1 MSDQAQINGILPM
14 DQGGTARSLV
24 PNAGAVVWSGADG
37 LYIGPAGVYGQVL
50 TSGGTNQP
58 IWASIDVDIPRPANT
73 VRAGPVSGP
82 DAIPTFRLLVN
93 DDIPDTLDG
102 KTLTN
107 VDINSGTIDGTT
119 IGATTPSTGV
129 FSQLD
134 ADNVRVDGNTVSSTN
149 TDGNIN
155 LTPNGTGAVVVSKAD
170 INSGTIDN
178 TVIGGVT
185 AAAGSF
191 TNITGERIDL
201 DTTPPA
207 QSDQEGRVY
216 WNSDDNA
223 KTLNIGM
230 AGGQVVQQV
239 GEELFYRVKAQG
251 AIANG
256 DVVMFA
262 GTVGASGGLIAAKAT
277 GLTVSQTEYVMG
289 VATENIANN
298 SWGYITF
305 FGEVKGVNTTGGP
318 EAWVDGQILYYNPAV
333 AGGLTK
339 NKPAAPNPVV
349 IVAAVVH
356 AASNGILFVRPTY
369 GSALGQTDGNVSF
382 GTLNN
387 GDVIVYDSALQYW
400 KNVAQS
406 TLSVGSATTANNLSG
421 GAAGS
426 IPYQTGAGATS
437 MLAAGSG
444 VLVGG
449 STPSYSTTPSLT
461 GTNFSAIPN
470 AALSNSSVTI
480 GTTAISLGA
489 TSLTLGGLTSV
500 ELTQNP
506 STALQAATK
515 QYVDGLVSSGITYH
529 TPVKYEVPSTTGNL
543 TATYNQPGG
552 PGVGVGATLTNAGT
566 LAAFAPD
573 GPTASP
579 GDRIL
584 IYNQTNQFENG
595 VYEVTAVGDGST
607 AWVLTRTADADS
619 YGLKD
624 ANALGEG
631 DAFFVTSGDTGAGE
645 TYVCNTSGTITFG
658 TTAIT
663 FVQVSSSQVYS
674 AGTGLTLTGTQFAL
688 TTPVVLANGGTGLT
702 SYTAGDLPYFASGT
716 AFSKLGI
723 GATNRILTSSG
734 SAPQWSDPS
743 GITVGSATTAT
754 TATSATTATTAT
766 NIAGGA
772 VGDLPYQSGAGATSF
787 LAAGTASYVLQ
798 ANGAAAPT
806 WVAQSTLSV
815 GSASSATTAATATTA
830 SNLAGGST
838 GAIAYNSGA
847 GTTTFLNLGTTDYVL
862 TAGATAPQ
870 YTAQSNLSVG
880 SAGKATNLAGGALN
894 KIPYQTAL
902 DTTSFIDAPTLSN
915 TFLKWN
921 GATFTWDTA
930 GAGTVSS
937 VDVSGGTTGL
947 SFSGGPITSSGT
959 ITMAGTLAIA
969 NGGSGQTSAQAAMNA
984 FAGAVTSG
992 QYLRGNGTN
1001 VVMSAIQAADVPT
1014 LNQNTTG
1021 SAGSVANSVTFTSTG
1036 GASPGTTFNGSAART
1051 IDYSTV
1057 GAPKADGTG
1066 ASGTWGISINGN
1078 AATATSATTAT
1089 NLGGGTASQIP
1100 YQTGAGTTSF
1110 IANGT
1115 AGQVLLSN
1123 GASAPSWGGVSGGTF

>member
-1 MSDQAQINGILPM
+1 M

-58 IWASIDVDIPRPANT
+58 IWASIDVDVPRPANT

-107 VDINSGTIDGTT
+107 VDINSGAIDGTT
-119 IGATTPSTGV
+119 VGANTPSTGA
-129 FSQLD
+129 FTQLD
-134 ADNVRVDGNTVSSTN
+134 VDNVRIDGSTISSTN
-149 TDGNIN
+149 TDGDIN
-155 LTPNGTGAVVVSKAD
+155 LTPNGTGTVVVSKAD
-170 INSGTIDN
+170 INSGAIDN

-185 AAAGSF
+185 PVAGSF

-207 QSDQEGRVY
+207 QTDQEGRMY
-216 WNSDDNA
+216 WDSQNNT

-239 GEELFYRVKAQG
+239 GQELFYRVKAQG

-256 DVVMFA
+256 DVVMFVD
-262 GTVGASGGLIAAKAT
+262 TLGASIGVIAAKAT
-277 GLTVSQTEYVMG
+277 GIPFNKPEYVMG
-289 VATENIANN
+289 IATENIANN
-298 SWGYITF
+298 GWGYITY
-305 FGEVKGVNTTGGP
+305 FGKVRGINTTGGA
-318 EAWVDGQILYYNPAV
+318 ENWQDGDVLYYNPAV

-339 NKPAAPNPVV
+339 NKPAVPNPIV
-349 IVAAVVH
+349 ILAAVLH
-356 AASNGILFVRPTY
+356 AASNGTLLVRPTY
-369 GSALGQTDGNVSF
+369 GSILGGSDGNVSF

-406 TLSVGSATTANNLSG
+406 TLSVGSATTATNLAG

-437 MLAAGSG
+437 LLAAGSG

-449 STPSYSTTPSLT
+449 STPSYSTAPSLT

-480 GTTAISLGA
+480 GTTAISLGS
-489 TSLTLGGLTSV
+489 TSLTLGGLTSIA
-500 ELTQNP
+500 LTQDP
-506 STALQAATK
+506 TTALQVTTK
-515 QYVDGLVSSGITYH
+515 QYVDNLVSTGIVYH

-543 TATYNQPGG
+543 NATYNQPGG

-584 IYNQTNQFENG
+584 VYNQTNQFENG
-595 VYEVTAVGDGST
+595 VYEVTTVGDGST
-607 AWVLTRTADADS
+607 PWVLTRTADTDS
-619 YGLKD
+619 YGLND
-624 ANALGEG
+624 ANTLGEG
-631 DAFFVTSGDTGAGE
+631 STVFVSAGDTGAGE
-645 TYVCNTSGTITFG
+645 TYTCNTSGTITFG

-663 FVQVSSSQVYS
+663 FVQVSKTQVYS
-674 AGTGLTLTGTQFAL
+674 AGTGLTLTGTQFSL
-688 TTPVVLANGGTGLT
+688 TTPVTAANGGVGQSSYATGDMIYAT
-702 SYTAGDLPYFASGT
+702 GT
-716 AFSKLGI
+716 TTMSKLAI
-723 GATNRILTSSG
+723 GASARIMTSSG
-734 SAPQWSDPS
+734 SAPTWTDPAT
-743 GITVGSATTAT
+743 ITVGSATTAT
-754 TATSATTATTAT
+754 SATSATTATTAT

-815 GSASSATTAATATTA
+815 GSASTATSAASATTA
-830 SNLAGGST
+830 SNLAGGSA

-847 GTTTFLNLGTTDYVL
+847 GTTTFLGLGTTDYVL

-870 YTAQSNLSVG
+870 YTAQSSLSVG

-902 DTTSFIDAPTLSN
+902 DTTSFIDAPVSSN

-921 GATFTWDTA
+921 GATFTWDVA
-930 GAGTVSS
+930 GAGTVTS

-947 SFSGGPITSSGT
+947 TTSGGPVTTSGT
-959 ITMAGTLAIA
+959 ITLAGTLAIA

-992 QYLRGNGTN
+992 YYLRGNGTN

-1021 SAGSVANSVTFTSTG
+1021 QAGSVANAVTFNNSG
-1036 GASPGTTFNGSAART
+1036 SGVASGTTYNGSAART
-1051 IDYSTV
+1051 ISYNTV
-1057 GAPKADGTG
+1057 GAPSTTGTN

-1078 AATATSATTAT
+1078 AATATSATTAV
-1089 NLGGGTASQIP
+1089 NLGGGAASQIP

-1115 AGQVLLSN
+1115 AGQVLKSN
-1123 GASAPSWGGVSGGTF
+1123 GASAPSWSGVSGGTF